1 MSKKL
6 RKTKNRKTL
15 GRPMAV
21 VSSPR
26 TRGNTTGAE
35 DADAVVVDVVMV
47 GRLLNPLT
55 LHLTWGG
62 MEAVVVTPSM
72 LPDHIRITMADNF
85 HPIQDAVEVPLEPV
99 REDILIHIHH
109 SV

>member
-1 MSKKL
+1 
-6 RKTKNRKTL
+6 
-15 GRPMAV
+15 
-21 VSSPR
+21 
-26 TRGNTTGAE
+26 
-35 DADAVVVDVVMV
+35 
-47 GRLLNPLT
+47 
-55 LHLTWGG
+55 
-62 MEAVVVTPSM
+62 MEAVVVTPSI

>member
-1 MSKKL
+1 MLLVHGNQAIQPASVTQAL
-6 RKTKNRKTL
+6 VRSGT
-15 GRPMAV
+15 PAV
-21 VSSPR
+21 GYS
-26 TRGNTTGAE
+26 
-35 DADAVVVDVVMV
+35 
-47 GRLLNPLT
+47 RLLQTHEAYNAPLT

>member
-1 MSKKL
+1 ML
-6 RKTKNRKTL
+6 YPTYARLLN
-15 GRPMAV
+15 V
-21 VSSPR
+21 VV
-26 TRGNTTGAE
+26 TT
-35 DADAVVVDVVMV
+35 VVVDVVMV

-85 HPIQDAVEVPLEPV
+85 HPIQDAVEVPLEPA